1 MLGQLRVETG
11 IMCLPPLNNHTLSKK
26 KCYFLLSHNQVILG
40 FYFLKKS
47 YLGPFQSQHYTTSI
61 T

>member
-26 KCYFLLSHNQVILG
+26 KVLL
-40 FYFLKKS
+40 
-47 YLGPFQSQHYTTSI
+47 PFVS
-61 T
+61 